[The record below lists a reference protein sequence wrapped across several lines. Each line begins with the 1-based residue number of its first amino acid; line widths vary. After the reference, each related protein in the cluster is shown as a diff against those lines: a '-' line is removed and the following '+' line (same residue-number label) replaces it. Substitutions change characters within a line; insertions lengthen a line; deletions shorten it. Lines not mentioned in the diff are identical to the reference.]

1 MSKDSLSNF
10 KIIKQIG
17 EGSYGN
23 VYTVKHISTGDLYV
37 LKRVNTSDM
46 SRSEILDAENE
57 FIIHQALRHPNIVN
71 YQTHFKDKKSLF
83 MILEYME
90 GGDLG
95 QYIEKHKRKHQKIT
109 EIKIWNFFIQACL
122 GIQYLHSQRILHRD
136 LKSSNLFLSKKGQ
149 LKIGDLGVAKQL
161 NEKYTKT
168 IVGTPYYLAP
178 ELCEEK
184 PYNNKSDIWS
194 LGSILYEM

>member
-57 FIIHQALRHPNIVN
+57 FIIHQALK
-71 YQTHFKDKKSLF
+71 YFF
-83 MILEYME
+83 
-90 GGDLG
+90 
-95 QYIEKHKRKHQKIT
+95 
-109 EIKIWNFFIQACL
+109 IKIET
-122 GIQYLHSQRILHRD
+122 
-136 LKSSNLFLSKKGQ
+136 SK
-149 LKIGDLGVAKQL
+149 
-161 NEKYTKT
+161 YR
-168 IVGTPYYLAP
+168 
-178 ELCEEK
+178 
-184 PYNNKSDIWS
+184 
-194 LGSILYEM
+194 